1 VADHGRLTP
10 HLEQVLPGSAHSP
23 RGQEAGRSSPHG
35 RVGVSLSASSCNC
48 FLGCHKGSI
57 SAWLQWRDVVRV
69 PGLSKRKEKESVL
82 PNGGTCSGYLAT
94 RLAGKGR
101 NRDPPPARAVQK
113 QSRHTI
119 IPPPPPRQRCACR
132 RRRPQADLAAPPE
145 PNREPAGRPAG
156 MLSCGGVA
164 VLQLVEHPLC
174 DMTPSQLFNA
184 MLH

>member
-23 RGQEAGRSSPHG
+23 RGQEAERSSLHG

-101 NRDPPPARAVQK
+101 NRGNPPPLGLCRSRAGTPLFPLHPLASAARAGAGGP
-113 QSRHTI
+113 RLI
-119 IPPPPPRQRCACR
+119 WPPHLSPTGSPLAGLQAC
-132 RRRPQADLAAPPE
+132 
-145 PNREPAGRPAG
+145 
-156 MLSCGGVA
+156 
-164 VLQLVEHPLC
+164 
-174 DMTPSQLFNA
+174 
-184 MLH
+184 